1 MRTFRPSREE
11 DLPQIMA
18 IVAQAQA
25 YLAAQGIDQWQDGY
39 PDEAI
44 MREDIRLGRGYILE
58 EDGRVLGIA
67 TVDFGSEPT
76 YDVIYDGAWTTREP
90 YACIHRVALDADTRG
105 TGAADEMMQ
114 RAEEIVRGRG
124 VWGIRIDTHHE
135 NVVMQGMLKRNGYVP
150 CGTIYLVGGK
160 EHGAPRVALEKPL

>member
-1 MRTFRPSREE
+1 MRTFRLSRRE

-18 IVAQAQA
+18 IIAQAQA

-44 MREDIRLGRGYILE
+44 VREDIRLGRGYVLE

-67 TVDFGSEPT
+67 TVDFGGEPT
-76 YDVIYDGAWTTREP
+76 YDIIYDGTWTTKEP
-90 YACIHRVALDADTRG
+90 YACIHRVALDAGTRG
-105 TGAADEMMQ
+105 TGAADEIMR

-124 VWGIRIDTHHE
+124 VCGIRIDTHRE
-135 NVVMQGMLKRNGYVP
+135 NVVMQGMLKRNGYAP
-150 CGTIYLVGGK
+150 CGIIYLDGGK
-160 EHGAPRVALEKPL
+160 EHGAPRVALDKAL